1 MNAIPWFIAAASAA
15 LFLFVFLTEW
25 DRAERPKLH
34 IAVLAASLS
43 NYFVWIAVLALT
55 IFP

>member
-1 MNAIPWFIAAASAA
+1 VSAIPWFIAAASAA

-25 DRAERPKLH
+25 DRAARPKLH

-43 NYFVWIAVLALT
+43 NYFVWVAVLTLT
-55 IFP
+55 LFP